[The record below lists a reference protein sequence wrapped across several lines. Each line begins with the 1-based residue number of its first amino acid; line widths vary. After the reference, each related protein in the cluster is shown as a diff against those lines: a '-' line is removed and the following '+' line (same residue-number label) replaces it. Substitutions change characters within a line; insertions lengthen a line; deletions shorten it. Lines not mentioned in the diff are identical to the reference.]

1 MKCYIPVILCPVF
14 SPIPYSIT
22 WPAPNPVLMPIAVRG
37 TGERQMV
44 IVLVFVIVDAQ
55 SYLAHVAQAFD

>member
-1 MKCYIPVILCPVF
+1 MKCYISVILCPVF

-37 TGERQMV
+37 TSKRQVV
-44 IVLVFVIVDAQ
+44 IILVLVIVDAQ
-55 SYLAHVAQAFD
+55 GHLTHIAQAFD